1 MRSEEE
7 SMYISFLLSAP
18 TSAAMTELEKCMESL
33 ITIFHRY
40 ADEDGDGM
48 TLSKKEV
55 NKLIVTELPTFLK
68 TQKDPKAVE
77 KIRKDLDQNGDD
89 KVDFQEF
96 LSLVIGLSLACEK
109 IFMLHKLKSKKWDS
123 EIML

>member
-1 MRSEEE
+1 
-7 SMYISFLLSAP
+7 
-18 TSAAMTELEKCMESL
+18 MTELEKCLESL
-33 ITIFHRY
+33 IVIFHRY
-40 ADEDGDGM
+40 ADEDGDGK

-68 TQKDPKAVE
+68 TQNDPKAVE

-96 LSLVIGLSLACEK
+96 LSLVVGLSMACDK
-109 IFMLHKLKSKKWDS
+109 IFMLHQLKSKK
-123 EIML
+123 

>member
-1 MRSEEE
+1 MGREVSA
-7 SMYISFLLSAP
+7 SLRPAP
-18 TSAAMTELEKCMESL
+18 TSAAMTELENCMESL

-55 NKLIVTELPTFLK
+55 NKLMTTELPTFLK
-68 TQKDPKAVE
+68 TQNDPKAVE

-96 LSLVIGLSLACEK
+96 LSLVVGLSMACEK
-109 IFMLHKLKSKKWDS
+109 IFMIHKLKKTKK
-123 EIML
+123 